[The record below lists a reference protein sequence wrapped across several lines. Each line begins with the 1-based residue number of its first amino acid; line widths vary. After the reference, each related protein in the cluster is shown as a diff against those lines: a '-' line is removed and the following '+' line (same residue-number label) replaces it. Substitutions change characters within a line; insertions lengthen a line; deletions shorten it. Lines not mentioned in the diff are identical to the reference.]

1 MRPRRLIG
9 GRRGLAAL
17 LVASTLLV
25 ACSDDDG
32 GSDASTTTEA
42 AATTTADGATSDEGT
57 AAGGSATST
66 TATPATTIAEDDLDP
81 EAVAIVDALAPEEA
95 SEVERCTATQ
105 FVDLLGADRI
115 ASSGFDPSD
124 PASVTTDDLLADAD
138 LSEDEASD
146 LYDRMTACGT
156 DFVDQF
162 VAGIAGEQE
171 ADPDAEACV
180 RERVDVDAIRTM
192 VIASMQGAEP
202 DPDAIDSDALAA
214 CFAD

>member
-1 MRPRRLIG
+1 MHARRLI
-9 GRRGLAAL
+9 RRCGALAAALAAL
-17 LVASTLLV
+17 TLLG

-32 GSDASTTTEA
+32 GSDASTTTETG
-42 AATTTADGATSDEGT
+42 ATTSAVDDSTGDTSPTREG
-57 AAGGSATST
+57 TST
-66 TATPATTIAEDDLDP
+66 TAAPATTIAEDDLDP

-115 ASSGFDPSD
+115 AASGFDPSD
-124 PASVTTDDLLADAD
+124 PASVTTDDLLADAA
-138 LSEDEASD
+138 LSEDEATD

-171 ADPDAEACV
+171 ADPEAEACV

-192 VIASMQGAEP
+192 VIASMQGAES